1 VSEGKKV
8 IFQPVGPQPDYQDI
22 QRRVLKFWHEGRHFY
37 RLMER
42 NRGGPKFRFLDGPIT
57 ANGPMG
63 VHHAWGR
70 TYKDLFQRYKA
81 MLGFDQR
88 FQNGF
93 DCQGLWVEVEV
104 EKELGFRSKRDIE
117 RFGIDRFV
125 EKCKERVLRFS
136 RIQTEQSI
144 LIGQWMDWDNS
155 YYTMSEENN
164 YSIWFFL
171 KRCHERG
178 LIYEGTDV
186 MPWCARCGTAISDME
201 IATEGYRELTHPAVF
216 VRFPVVGREE
226 YLLVWTTTPWTLTS
240 NTGAAVHPGLIYVRA
255 KKDGKVY
262 ILAKELLSVL
272 GPGAMVLEELP
283 GEKLVGWKYR
293 GPFDE
298 LPAQNGVEHRVIAW
312 DEVSAAEGTGIVHI
326 APGCGKE
333 DFLLGKE
340 QGLAVIAPLL
350 EDGTFKDGFDWLTGK
365 GAKEV
370 ANEIFE
376 NLRAKGL
383 LFRVEDYT
391 HRYPV
396 CWRCGEEL
404 VFRLVDEWFIAV
416 DPLRAEI
423 MNSARQVRWI
433 PEFGLDREIDWL
445 RNMSD
450 WCISKKRYWGLA
462 LPIYKCFCGW
472 FDVIGSAQELQER
485 AVEGWEKFVGHTPH
499 RPWVDEVK
507 IRCLKCGSVVP
518 RIRDVGNPWL
528 DAGIVPFSTTHYLTN
543 RQYWQEWFPFDF
555 ITESFPGQFRNWFY
569 AILAMSTVLEKCA
582 PFRTVLGYATMK
594 AEDGREMHK
603 SWGNA
608 IEVEEAV
615 AKMGA
620 DVMRWVFCR
629 HNPVQNLLFGFKV
642 GQEVKRKLLTLWNV
656 YGFFVTYANID
667 NINPCQLDVKPEDLT
682 RLDRWILSRLNSLI
696 SLARKRLDD
705 YDCTA
710 VAGAVEGFVDELS
723 TWYVRRNRRRF
734 WKSAEDRDKA
744 AAYYALYT
752 CLVALIK
759 LLAPFVPFLTEEIY
773 QNLVRSC
780 DPNAPD
786 SVHLC
791 PYPEPDAGLIDPQLE
806 QEMNSVRVLVSL
818 GHAARDKVQI
828 KVRQPLPRMFV
839 GIKSGEGKSWLE
851 PYQEIIKE
859 ELNIRELVFL
869 KADGQSSE
877 TGEIP
882 ASSVSREEND
892 EFIVALDTRLTQ
904 ELEYEGVAREVVRR
918 IQSLR
923 KKAGFAVTDR
933 ILLSCDGSP
942 RLIEAIKM
950 FADYIRQET
959 LARAIKFEPLT
970 PAEIGGGQVKTP
982 LPEVR
987 DEFFINQDPIRVAL
1001 RRQKE

>member
-1 VSEGKKV
+1 MPGKMDGKM
-8 IFQPVGPQPDYQDI
+8 FKPVAPQPNYQDI
-22 QRRVLKFWHEGRHFY
+22 HRRMLLFWKEGRHFY
-37 RLMER
+37 RLLER
-42 NRGGPKFRFLDGPIT
+42 NRGGPKFKFLDGPIT

-104 EKELGFRSKRDIE
+104 EKELGFKSKKDIE
-117 RFGIDRFV
+117 KFGIDQFV

-136 RIQTEQSI
+136 KLQTEQSI

-164 YSIWFFL
+164 YSIWYFL
-171 KRCHERG
+171 KKCHERG

-216 VRFPVVGREE
+216 VRFPVIGKKNE
-226 YLLVWTTTPWTLTS
+226 YFLVWTTTPWTLTA
-240 NTGAAVHPGLIYVRA
+240 NTGAAVHPDLTYVRA
-255 KKDGKVY
+255 KMHNGDIY
-262 ILAKELLSVL
+262 ILARDLVKVL
-272 GPGAMVLEELP
+272 GSEAEIISESPGNDLIGL
-283 GEKLVGWKYR
+283 KYQ

-298 LPAQNGVEHRVIAW
+298 LPAQKGVEHRVIGW
-312 DEVSAAEGTGIVHI
+312 KDVSADEGTGIVHI

-340 QGLAVIAPLL
+340 EKLAVIAPLL
-350 EDGTFKDGFDWLTGK
+350 EDGTFRDNFDWLTGK
-365 GAKEV
+365 EAGEV
-370 ANEIFE
+370 AQAIFN
-376 NLRAKGL
+376 NLKAKGL
-383 LFRVEDYT
+383 LFKVEDYT

-416 DPLRAEI
+416 DPLREEI

-433 PEFGLDREIDWL
+433 PEFGLERELDWL

-462 LPIYKCFCGW
+462 LPIYKCTCGW
-472 FDVIGSAQELQER
+472 FDVIGSQDELRER
-485 AVEGWEKFVGHTPH
+485 SVEGWERFYGHTPH

-507 IRCLKCGSVVP
+507 IRCFKCGSSAA
-518 RIRDVGNPWL
+518 RIKDVGNPWL

-582 PFRTVLGYATMK
+582 PFYTVLGYATMK

-629 HNPVQNLLFGFKV
+629 HNPEQNLLFGFKV
-642 GQEVKRKLLTLWNV
+642 GTEVKRKLLTLWNV
-656 YGFFVTYANID
+656 YGFFITYANID
-667 NINPCQLDVKPEDLT
+667 NINPTRLDVKPVDLT
-682 RLDRWILSRLNSLI
+682 LFDRWILSRLNSFVT
-696 SLARKRLDD
+696 LARERLDD
-705 YDCTA
+705 YDCATVALTA
-710 VAGAVEGFVDELS
+710 EEFIDELS

-734 WKSAEDRDKA
+734 WKSAGDRDKS
-744 AAYYALYT
+744 AAYYTLYT
-752 CLVALIK
+752 CLVTTIK
-759 LLAPFVPFLTEEIY
+759 LLAPFMPFLTEEIY

-780 DPNAPD
+780 DPKAPE

-791 PYPEPDAGLIDPQLE
+791 FYPESDSNMINPGLE
-806 QEMNSVRVLVSL
+806 QEMKNVRTIVSL
-818 GHAARDKVQI
+818 GHAAREKAQI
-828 KVRQPLPRMFV
+828 KVRQPLLRMFLSS
-839 GIKSGEGKSWLE
+839 KDSESKTWLE
-851 PYQEIIKE
+851 PYLEIIKE
-859 ELNIRELVFL
+859 ELNIREVMILEP
-869 KADGQSSE
+869 D
-877 TGEIP
+877 EIVP
-882 ASSVSREEND
+882 VGIITQENNN
-892 EFIVALDTRLTQ
+892 FTIGIDTTLTP
-904 ELEYEGVAREVVRR
+904 ELEYEGLTRELIRR
-918 IQSLR
+918 IQILR
-923 KKAGFAVTDR
+923 KNAGFNVTDR
-933 ILLSCDGSP
+933 IIIGCSGNEK
-942 RLIEAIKM
+942 LIAAIKM
-950 FADYIRQET
+950 FSEYIRQET
-959 LARAIKFEPLT
+959 LTLQIKFEPLT
-970 PAEIGGGQVKTP
+970 EADIQG
-982 LPEVR
+982 
-987 DEFFINQDPIRVAL
+987 EFEINQNPIRVTL
-1001 RRQKE
+1001 RRT

>member
-1 VSEGKKV
+1 MNGERKE
-8 IFQPVGPQPDYQDI
+8 IFKPVGPQPDYQDI
-22 QRRVLKFWHEGRHFY
+22 QRRMLLFWKEGRHFY

-42 NRGGPKFRFLDGPIT
+42 NQGGPKFRFLDGPIT

-125 EKCKERVLRFS
+125 EKCKERVRRFS
-136 RIQTEQSI
+136 QLQTEQSI
-144 LIGQWMDWDNS
+144 LIGQWMDWPNS
-155 YYTMSEENN
+155 YYTMSDENN

-201 IATEGYRELTHPAVF
+201 IAAEGYRELTHPAVF
-216 VRFPVVGREE
+216 VRFPVIGSDE

-240 NTGAAVHPGLIYVRA
+240 NTGAAIHPDLVYVRA
-255 KKDGKVY
+255 KKDGVVY
-262 ILAKELLSVL
+262 ILAKGLLKVL
-272 GPGAMVLEELP
+272 GPGVEVLEEMQ
-283 GEKLVGWKYR
+283 GEKLLGLKYR

-298 LPAQNGVEHRVIAW
+298 LPVQNGIEHRVVAW
-312 DEVSAAEGTGIVHI
+312 SEVSANEGTGIVHI

-340 QGLAVIAPLL
+340 QGLAVLAPLL

-365 GAKEV
+365 EAKGLS
-370 ANEIFE
+370 NEIFE
-376 NLRAKGL
+376 NLRGKGL

-416 DPLRAEI
+416 DPLREAI

-433 PEFGLDREIDWL
+433 PEFGLDRELDWL
-445 RNMSD
+445 SNMSD

-462 LPIYKCFCGW
+462 LPIYKCNCGW
-472 FDVIGSAQELQER
+472 FDVIGSAKELQER
-485 AVEGWEKFVGHTPH
+485 AVVGWEKFAGHTPH

-507 IRCLKCGSVVP
+507 IRCLKCGSLVP

-528 DAGIVPFSTTHYLTN
+528 DAGIVPFSTTGYLTD

-569 AILAMSTVLEKCA
+569 AILAMSTVLESCA

-642 GQEVKRKLLTLWNV
+642 GEEVKRKLLTLWNV
-656 YGFFVTYANID
+656 YSFFVTYANID
-667 NINPCQLDVKPEDLT
+667 SINPCRLDVTPRDLT
-682 RLDRWILSRLNSLI
+682 LLDRWILSRLNSLV
-696 SLARKRLDD
+696 SHARKRLDD
-705 YDCTA
+705 YDCSA
-710 VAGAVEGFVDELS
+710 VAGAVEGFIDELS

-744 AAYYALYT
+744 AAYYSLYT
-752 CLVALIK
+752 CLVTLVK
-759 LLAPFVPFLTEEIY
+759 LLAPFMPFLTEEIY

-780 DPNAPD
+780 DPDAPD

-791 PYPEPDAGLIDPQLE
+791 RYPEPDAGLIDPQLE
-806 QEMNSVRVLVSL
+806 GEMNSVRSLVSL
-818 GHAARDKVQI
+818 GHAVREKAQI
-828 KVRQPLPRMFV
+828 KVRQPLARMLV
-839 GIKSGEGKSWLE
+839 GLKPAAEKCRLE

-859 ELNIRELVFL
+859 ELNVREVQFLRAKDMAACSERLVNEENGEFIVGLDTSLSRELEFEGMARELV
-869 KADGQSSE
+869 
-877 TGEIP
+877 
-882 ASSVSREEND
+882 
-892 EFIVALDTRLTQ
+892 
-904 ELEYEGVAREVVRR
+904 RR
-918 IQSLR
+918 VQNMR
-923 KKAGFAVTDR
+923 KSAGFAVTDR
-933 ILLSCDGSP
+933 IVLYCNGTP

-950 FADYIRQET
+950 FSDYIRQET
-959 LARAIKFEPLT
+959 LALQIMFEPLQT
-970 PAEIGGGQVKTP
+970 AEIQG
-982 LPEVR
+982 
-987 DEFFINQDPIRVAL
+987 EFKINQDPIRVAL

>member
-1 VSEGKKV
+1 MSAM
-8 IFQPVGPQPDYQDI
+8 IFKPVPPQPDYQDI
-22 QRRVLKFWHEGRHFY
+22 HRRILSFWKEGRHFY

-125 EKCKERVLRFS
+125 ELCKERVLRFS
-136 RIQTEQSI
+136 KVQTEQSI

-164 YSIWFFL
+164 YSIWYFL
-171 KRCHERG
+171 KKCHERG

-216 VRFPVVGREE
+216 VRFPVIGKKGE
-226 YLLVWTTTPWTLTS
+226 YLLVWTTTPWTLTA
-240 NTGAAVHPGLIYVRA
+240 NTGAAVHPDLTYIRA
-255 KKDGKVY
+255 KKGDGEVY
-262 ILAKELLSVL
+262 ILAKDLLKVL
-272 GPGAMVLEELP
+272 GPNVEIINEFP
-283 GEKLVGWKYR
+283 GSELVGLKYQ

-298 LPAQNGVEHRVIAW
+298 LPVQNGVEHRVVSW
-312 DEVSAAEGTGIVHI
+312 KDVSASEGTGIVHI

-333 DFLLGKE
+333 DFILGKE
-340 QGLAVIAPLL
+340 KGLAVIAPLL
-350 EDGTFKDGFDWLTGK
+350 EDGTFKEGFDWLTGK
-365 GAKEV
+365 STAAV
-370 ANEIFE
+370 TQPIFE
-376 NLRAKGL
+376 NLQAKGL
-383 LFRVEDYT
+383 LFKVENYT

-404 VFRLVDEWFIAV
+404 VFRLVDEWFIAM
-416 DPLRAEI
+416 DPLREEI
-423 MNSARQVRWI
+423 MNSAKQVRWI
-433 PEFGLDREIDWL
+433 PEFGLERELDWL

-462 LPIYKCFCGW
+462 LPIYKCTCGW
-472 FDVIGSAQELQER
+472 FDVIGSQEELKQR
-485 AVEGWEKFVGHTPH
+485 AVEGWERFYGHTPH
-499 RPWVDEVK
+499 RPWIDEVK
-507 IRCLKCGSVVP
+507 IRCQNCGSVVQ
-518 RIRDVGNPWL
+518 RIKDVGNPWL

-629 HNPVQNLLFGFKV
+629 HNPTQNLLFGFKV
-642 GQEVKRKLLTLWNV
+642 GNEVKRKLLTLWNV
-656 YGFFVTYANID
+656 YSFFITYANID
-667 NINPCQLDVKPEDLT
+667 NIDPTRLDVKSEDLT
-682 RLDRWILSRLNSLI
+682 LFDRWILSRLNSLVA
-696 SLARKRLDD
+696 LARKRLDD

-710 VAGAVEGFVDELS
+710 VALATEEFIDDLS

-734 WKSAEDRDKA
+734 WKSAEDKDKR
-744 AAYYALYT
+744 AAYYTLYT
-752 CLVALIK
+752 SLVTIVKLI
-759 LLAPFVPFLTEEIY
+759 APFMPFLTEDIY

-780 DPNAPD
+780 DTQAPE

-791 PYPEPDAGLIDPQLE
+791 FYPEPNPDMVNPVLE
-806 QEMNSVRVLVSL
+806 QEMNAIRNIVSL
-818 GHAARDKVQI
+818 GHAAREKAQI

-839 GIKSGEGKSWLE
+839 TLKDSELKHRLQ
-851 PYQEIIKE
+851 PYLDIIKD
-859 ELNIRELVFL
+859 ELNIREVLILEPNAPVPS
-869 KADGQSSE
+869 GTITQ
-877 TGEIP
+877 
-882 ASSVSREEND
+882 ENND
-892 EFIVALDTRLTQ
+892 FTVALDRTLTP
-904 ELEYEGVAREVVRR
+904 ELEYEGLARELVRR
-918 IQSLR
+918 VQILR
-923 KKAGFAVTDR
+923 KNAGFNVTDR
-933 ILLSCDGSP
+933 IILALSGNE
-942 RLIEAIKM
+942 RLTAAIKM
-950 FADYIRQET
+950 FSDYIRQET
-959 LARAIKFEPLT
+959 LALDIKFEPLT
-970 PAEIGGGQVKTP
+970 DAEIQG
-982 LPEVR
+982 
-987 DEFFINQDPIRVAL
+987 EFEINHQRVQVAL
-1001 RRQKE
+1001 RRT